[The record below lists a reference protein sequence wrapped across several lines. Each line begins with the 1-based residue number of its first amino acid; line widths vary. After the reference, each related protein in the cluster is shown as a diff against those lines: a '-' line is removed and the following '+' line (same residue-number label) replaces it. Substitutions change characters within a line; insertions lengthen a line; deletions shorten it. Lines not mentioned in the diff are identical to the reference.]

1 MELSIDCEVADA
13 TALMTGRDVV
23 DDAGVVA
30 EEDAAGA
37 PEAAATAAAALATIL
52 WTLAMFE

>member
-1 MELSIDCEVADA
+1 MELSIDFEDADA
-13 TALMTGRDVV
+13 TALRTGRDVV
-23 DDAGVVA
+23 DEAGAVA